1 MVNKI
6 DKPSSVSPV
15 RSSTG
20 RAAKSQL
27 AAPQPTVGSLELPT
41 QWRLELAAIPPEQRL
56 PWLAMRLTK
65 HVLAEKFSLV
75 DDTAPEYVRL
85 SRRICQA
92 ILENPKEISRLQ
104 KLLQS

>member
-6 DKPSSVSPV
+6 TKPTSVAPA

-20 RAAKSQL
+20 RAEKPVHAI
-27 AAPQPTVGSLELPT
+27 PPPTVGAIELPT
-41 QWRLELAAIPPEQRL
+41 QWRLELAAMPPEQRL

-65 HVLAEKFSLV
+65 QVLAEKFSLV

-92 ILENPKEISRLQ
+92 LLANPKEISKLQ
-104 KLLQS
+104 QLLQ

>member
-6 DKPSSVSPV
+6 DKPGSVSPV

-27 AAPQPTVGSLELPT
+27 AAPPPTVGSLELPT
-41 QWRLELAAIPPEQRL
+41 QWRLELAAMPPEQRL

-65 HVLAEKFSLV
+65 QVLAEKFSLV

-92 ILENPKEISRLQ
+92 LLANPKEISKLQ
-104 KLLQS
+104 QLLQ